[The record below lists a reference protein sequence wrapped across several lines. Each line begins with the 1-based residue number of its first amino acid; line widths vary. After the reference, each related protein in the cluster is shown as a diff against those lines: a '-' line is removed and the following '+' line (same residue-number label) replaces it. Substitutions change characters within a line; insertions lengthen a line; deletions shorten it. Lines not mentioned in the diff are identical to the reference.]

1 MGRIAPTLAGELR
14 KLEERARQRQRAS
27 DHSYR
32 RSDLAEASGVAE
44 RTLDAWFDG
53 RQVPQNL
60 DRLMTVVDSLAAWA
74 GPPAPQRR
82 RWADLYAAARKP
94 TAEAAQLEP
103 EPPGRNGP
111 ARDPWWKKPA
121 VWVAGIVASALA
133 ALLASLLTS
142 GLHHFTAT
150 KHEPPRIPFNWT
162 IARTSGVLN
171 SCESWVFPQPASRIP
186 PRTFGNTNAD
196 ERWALRNHGTDID
209 NATWTITLQG
219 ITSEA
224 VVIQDI
230 RIRIVGKRPAVRGT
244 QIASQMGCGGVV
256 TVRRFSTALDST
268 DPHLSADSGVKS
280 WPYFISRGDVEEVRL
295 EADLQGYTDKNEYL
309 FVYEIDWSQ
318 GDRTGTAEVH
328 APNGQPFAVTPER
341 VNSPTYFIENGR
353 WKSNNM
359 GSG

>member
-1 MGRIAPTLAGELR
+1 MGRIAPTLPGELR

-27 DHSYR
+27 DPYR

-53 RQVPQNL
+53 RHVPQNL
-60 DRLMTVVDSLAAWA
+60 DQLMTVVDSLAAWA
-74 GPPAPQRR
+74 GRPAPQRQ
-82 RWADLYAAARKP
+82 RWADLYTAARKP
-94 TAEAAQLEP
+94 AAESAPLESDPP
-103 EPPGRNGP
+103 EGKGP
-111 ARDPWWKKPA
+111 AKDPWWKKPV
-121 VWVAGIVASALA
+121 VWVTGIVASALA
-133 ALLASLLTS
+133 ALLAGLLTS

-150 KHEPPRIPFNWT
+150 KHEPPKIPFDWT

-171 SCESWVFPQPASRIP
+171 GCESWMFPQPASRIP

-209 NATWTITLQG
+209 SAVWTITLQG

-230 RIRIVGKRPAVRGT
+230 RIKIVGKRPALRGT

-256 TVRRFSTALDST
+256 TVRRFSTALDSAN
-268 DPHLSADSGVKS
+268 PHLTAESGVKS

-295 EADLQGYTDKNEYL
+295 EADPGLY
-309 FVYEIDWSQ
+309 
-318 GDRTGTAEVH
+318 R
-328 APNGQPFAVTPER
+328 
-341 VNSPTYFIENGR
+341 
-353 WKSNNM
+353 
-359 GSG
+359 